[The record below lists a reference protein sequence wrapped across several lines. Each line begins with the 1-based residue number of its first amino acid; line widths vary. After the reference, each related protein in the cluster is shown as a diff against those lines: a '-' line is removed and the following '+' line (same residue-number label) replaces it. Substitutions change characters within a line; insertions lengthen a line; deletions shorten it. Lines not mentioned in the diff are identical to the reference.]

1 MQEFKPKCSRRG
13 AISALTLAG
22 ARILGLP
29 ESRGDQPDP
38 SIWTPLQHRGR
49 DYLPLDQ
56 VGRFY
61 RFGNLLRTGKSF
73 IVGEG
78 DRSLRG
84 DAESRDF
91 MISRIKFILSYPV
104 TEVDGLLCL
113 SRVDLVK
120 LIEPVLRPSKI
131 EGASYVNTVILD
143 AGHGGRDSG
152 AVGRLGAE
160 KVFTLDVAL
169 RAAEL
174 LKRSGYR
181 VYLTR
186 STDEFVPLEERA
198 KFANRFSS
206 GLFVSIHF
214 NAGGN
219 GMGVETFA
227 MSPYG
232 VPSMSLEGADLPNL
246 STYPGNA
253 RDPENAALATAT
265 HAALL
270 GKSGMVDRGVKRAR
284 FYVLRENRLPGVL
297 LEAGFMTNP
306 DDMTKIATPWYRQQ
320 VATGILEA
328 VTNYR
333 KAVGRDA
340 V

>member
-1 MQEFKPKCSRRG
+1 
-13 AISALTLAG
+13 
-22 ARILGLP
+22 
-29 ESRGDQPDP
+29 
-38 SIWTPLQHRGR
+38 
-49 DYLPLDQ
+49 
-56 VGRFY
+56 
-61 RFGNLLRTGKSF
+61 
-73 IVGEG
+73 
-78 DRSLRG
+78 
-84 DAESRDF
+84 
-91 MISRIKFILSYPV
+91 
-104 TEVDGLLCL
+104 
-113 SRVDLVK
+113 
-120 LIEPVLRPSKI
+120 
-131 EGASYVNTVILD
+131 
-143 AGHGGRDSG
+143 
-152 AVGRLGAE
+152 
-160 KVFTLDVAL
+160 
-169 RAAEL
+169 
-174 LKRSGYR
+174 
-181 VYLTR
+181 
-186 STDEFVPLEERA
+186 
-198 KFANRFSS
+198 
-206 GLFVSIHF
+206 
-214 NAGGN
+214 
-219 GMGVETFA
+219 MGVETFA